1 MKQSPYNEE
10 KIGLEVMA
18 YLDGEL
24 GPEEAEQVRRNI
36 QVDERY
42 RKAMQS
48 LMEIKEATSE
58 MKLKKLPE
66 MYWDDYW
73 KHVYNRIERG
83 ISWVF
88 ISIGAIILLSFGFWQ
103 LFKSVL
109 DDPAMHPIL
118 KAGIF
123 IIMIGIAMLIVSILR
138 EKLMI
143 RKIDKYR
150 GIER

>member
-1 MKQSPYNEE
+1 MKQSPHFDEE
-10 KIGLEVMA
+10 IGLQVMA

-24 GPEEAEQVRRNI
+24 SPKEAEQVRKNI
-36 QVDERY
+36 EADERY
-42 RKAMQS
+42 KKAMQS
-48 LMEIKEATSE
+48 LLEIKEATSE

-83 ISWVF
+83 ISWIL
-88 ISIGAIILLSFGFWQ
+88 ISIGAIILLSFGVWQ
-103 LFKSVL
+103 FFKSVL
-109 DDPAMHPIL
+109 DDQSMHPIL

-123 IIMIGIAMLIVSILR
+123 ILMIGILVLIVSILR

-150 GIER
+150 GVER

>member
-1 MKQSPYNEE
+1 MKQSPQNDEQ
-10 KIGLEVMA
+10 IGLEVMA

-24 GPEEAEQVRRNI
+24 SPAEAEQVRRNI

-48 LMEIKEATSE
+48 LLEIKEATSE

-103 LFKSVL
+103 LFNSVL
-109 DDPAMHPIL
+109 DDPSMHPIL

-123 IIMIGIAMLIVSILR
+123 IIMIGTVILIVSILR